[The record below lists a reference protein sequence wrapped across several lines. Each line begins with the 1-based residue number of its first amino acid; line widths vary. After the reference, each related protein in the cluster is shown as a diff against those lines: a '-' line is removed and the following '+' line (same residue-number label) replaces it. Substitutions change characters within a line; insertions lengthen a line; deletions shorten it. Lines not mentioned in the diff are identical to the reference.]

1 MLSEYSEE
9 LPCYM
14 GRALNNATVKYH
26 FFVEDGMSVEQEMTE
41 KSDPYHSNFFHNIS
55 VIEINIVSYL
65 TGFVAKK
72 IKERITCETCVG
84 ALTSIG
90 SDFYHNNESQ
100 INIKSKGYPTGP
112 SNDVSIAC
120 MMAEK
125 FKKKFPPILKF

>member
-1 MLSEYSEE
+1 
-9 LPCYM
+9 
-14 GRALNNATVKYH
+14 
-26 FFVEDGMSVEQEMTE
+26 MSVEQEMTE

-65 TGFVAKK
+65 AGFVAKK

-100 INIKSKGYPTGP
+100 INIKSKGYRTGP

-125 FKKKFPPILKF
+125 KFKEIFPPILKFRNFLLLST

>member
-1 MLSEYSEE
+1 M
-9 LPCYM
+9 
-14 GRALNNATVKYH
+14 A
-26 FFVEDGMSVEQEMTE
+26 
-41 KSDPYHSNFFHNIS
+41 
-55 VIEINIVSYL
+55 
-65 TGFVAKK
+65 GFVAKK

-120 MMAEK
+120 MMAELK
-125 FKKKFPPILKF
+125 FEEIFPPILKF